1 MKKLSVPYTIKRRGI
16 YYINLRWKNTF
27 IRKSLAT
34 GNPLEAINLINQIR
48 PHLKE
53 AHGLKDNFIRQI
65 HTVLESARPKSSID
79 NENFELDEV
88 QIRIS
93 QAFVVYKDEQ
103 EVENWGVRTA
113 LQNEATI
120 TQLIELVGDIQVA
133 SVTKATAREYKKL

>member
-16 YYINLRWKNTF
+16 YYLNLRWKNTF
-27 IRKSLAT
+27 IRRSLAT

-65 HTVLESARPKSSID
+65 HTVLESARPKICID
-79 NENFELDEV
+79 NENSELDEV
-88 QIRIS
+88 QIKIS

-103 EVENWGVRTA
+103 EVENCRLVVIEGAPHPCYLDNVA
-113 LQNEATI
+113 LFH
-120 TQLIELVGDIQVA
+120 LELG
-133 SVTKATAREYKKL
+133 EFLMGLL

>member
-16 YYINLRWKNTF
+16 YYLNLRWKNTF

-53 AHGLKDNFIRQI
+53 AHGLKDNFIRQVL
-65 HTVLESARPKSSID
+65 TVLESARPKSSID
-79 NENFELDEV
+79 NENSELDEV
-88 QIRIS
+88 QIKIS

-103 EVENWGVRTA
+103 EG
-113 LQNEATI
+113 
-120 TQLIELVGDIQVA
+120 
-133 SVTKATAREYKKL
+133 